1 MIMTKEKDRMKEVW
15 DRMRQEQVALM
26 EARDGLAKLTAKGT
40 TDLWRLKTRMG
51 EQLKDYEKKIAEAA
65 ATDNQNRER
74 WEMAARE
81 RSKLSSSE
89 RSNKQP
95 NNEEPKSPWEQ
106 GHAGDVRRQSRG
118 TTTHGTAPRP
128 QL

>member
-51 EQLKDYEKKIAEAA
+51 EQRKDYEKKIAEAA

-81 RSKLSSSE
+81 RSELSNSE
-89 RSNKQP
+89 RSNK
-95 NNEEPKSPWEQ
+95 
-106 GHAGDVRRQSRG
+106 
-118 TTTHGTAPRP
+118 T
-128 QL
+128 